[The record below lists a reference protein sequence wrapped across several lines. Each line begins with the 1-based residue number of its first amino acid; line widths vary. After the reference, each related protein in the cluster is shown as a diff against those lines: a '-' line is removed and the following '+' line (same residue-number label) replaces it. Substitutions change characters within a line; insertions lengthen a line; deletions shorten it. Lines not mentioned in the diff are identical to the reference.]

1 MHLFFRSLILAANL
15 IATAAVHHAAA
26 APRVVAS
33 IKPVHSLVAGV
44 MDGIGTPTLL
54 VKGGA
59 SPHSYAMKPSEA
71 RALRG
76 ADLVFWIGG
85 ALETFLPK
93 TLDAHARKN
102 SAIELSRAAGVKL
115 IAVRHGRNAKD
126 HDSHRHTQDANN
138 MHLWLDP
145 ANAKA
150 MATAIL
156 QALIRIDPEYSARY
170 RVNAEKLQD
179 RLDALDAALHR
190 DLAGLLTTP
199 YIVFHDAYPYFERRY
214 SLNNVGTI
222 TVSPEAR
229 PGAKRVHA
237 IRQTLLSAGAVC
249 VFSEP
254 QFQPAL
260 VQTIVRGTKTR
271 IGVLDPLGADIK
283 PGKEAYFT
291 LLRTLANSF
300 RRCLRKPA

>member
-1 MHLFFRSLILAANL
+1 MQLFFRPLILTATL

-44 MDGIGTPTLL
+44 MDGIGAPTLL

-102 SAIELSRAAGVKL
+102 STVELSHAAGVEL
-115 IAVRHGRNAKD
+115 IAVRHGRNANNPD
-126 HDSHRHTQDANN
+126 GHRHTHGANN

-150 MATAIL
+150 MTTAIRK
-156 QALIRIDPEYSARY
+156 ALTRIDPGNSARY
-170 RVNAEKLQD
+170 RANAERLQD
-179 RLDALDAALHR
+179 RLDALDAALSR
-190 DLAGLLTTP
+190 DLVGVQMKP

-214 SLNNVGTI
+214 GLNNVGTI

-237 IRQTLLSAGAVC
+237 IRQTLLSASAVC
-249 VFSEP
+249 VFGEP